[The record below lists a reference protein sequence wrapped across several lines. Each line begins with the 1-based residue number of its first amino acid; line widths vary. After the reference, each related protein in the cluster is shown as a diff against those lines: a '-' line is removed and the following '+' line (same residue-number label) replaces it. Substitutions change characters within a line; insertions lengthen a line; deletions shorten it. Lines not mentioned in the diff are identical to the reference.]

1 VRASLRR
8 GADFLPRV
16 ALGLAL
22 AIELAGCAGSD
33 APPSRALSYAEA
45 GVEEAIA
52 RVSDMAD
59 TALYIGQPMLGWVDT
74 PGWGRYLVPAPGL
87 SAEDPEAAATEQD
100 SLDNDG
106 DGLVDE
112 ALERYPEVLS
122 QGAGAAPYCWVK
134 VRYRTDDLRRVI
146 LFGDGDLD
154 LETPPGANAE
164 EGLPILMITAR
175 GEDDGVARTLLVEAA
190 RPALPVAAAAI
201 YTEVDSVKFNGTA
214 FLVSGYDWDPTTGE
228 ASQPYGNL
236 RVPGVLTTGRPS
248 RIKVALKANQRD
260 NVEGKGAAP
269 SVDSSRV
276 DLDLT
281 ALAEEWAER
290 ADLELSGAGNPAIPP
305 AIPERDRIVHVTG
318 DYAPPEGTRGSG
330 ILVVDGRLSL
340 TSQFTWTGVV
350 LVNGSAQVVGAG
362 AGIHIYGTLV
372 VSGGGEPLTVGGN
385 ADVLYSSPALQRV
398 AALFPYA
405 VLNRQ
410 EF

>member
-1 VRASLRR
+1 MRTSLRL
-8 GADFLPRV
+8 GAV
-16 ALGLAL
+16 L

-33 APPSRALSYAEA
+33 APSSRALSYAEA
-45 GVEEAIA
+45 GIEEAMA

-59 TALYIGQPMLGWVDT
+59 TAAYIGQPMFAWDNA

-87 SAEDPEAAATEQD
+87 SAEDPEAAATERD

-112 ALERYPEVLS
+112 EMERYPEVLS
-122 QGAGAAPYCWVK
+122 QADGAATYRWVK
-134 VRYRTDDLRRVI
+134 IRYETDALRQVI

-154 LETPPGANAE
+154 LETPPGANADQ
-164 EGLPILMITAR
+164 GLPILLITAR
-175 GEDDGVARTLLVEAA
+175 GEDRGDARTLIVEAA

-201 YTEVDSVKFNGTA
+201 YTEVDSVKFSGTA

-248 RIKVALKANQRD
+248 RIKVALKANQRN
-260 NVEGKGAAP
+260 NVEGKGPAP

-276 DLDLT
+276 DLDLA
-281 ALAEEWAER
+281 ALAAEWAAR
-290 ADLELSGAGNPAIPP
+290 ADLELSGEGNPAIPP
-305 AIPERDRIVHVTG
+305 AMPDRYRIVHVTG

-340 TSQFTWTGVV
+340 TGQFTWTGVA
-350 LVNGSAQVVGAG
+350 LANGPAEVVGAG
-362 AGIHIYGTLV
+362 AGIHIYGTLL

-385 ADVLYSSPALQRV
+385 ADALYSSPALKRV

-405 VLNRQ
+405 DLSRQ